1 MGTDVL
7 QGDRVKRL
15 TYGNEAI
22 EFIERY
28 CTLPS
33 GDHIGEPFQ
42 LMEWQKEWLRELYRC
57 DAQGNLQYRWALL
70 GVPKGN
76 GKTPLV
82 AALALYHMLGDEDE
96 PDPYIVMAAASDKQA
111 NECFGAAR
119 DMCAANEE
127 LSRLTTRYR
136 WEIQAAKGR
145 GKIERVAASK
155 GKLDGKRVSM
165 LIMDELHEWV
175 EENWVVLTGGALKR
189 RRTQIIQTTTAGWDK
204 ESLCYREYQK
214 GEALRSAANPTYF
227 VQWYEAPEHA
237 DYTDPK
243 VWADANPA
251 WGVIVDEDTL
261 REVFNNQTESQF
273 RRYRLNQ
280 WVEAEDFWL
289 PHGAWEKCADSTVE
303 LIAGLP
309 TWVGWDASTKND
321 STAIVAVQNQDGIAV
336 VRSWV
341 WSRPV
346 RPDGN
351 YDETWR
357 LPIVECEELIRSL
370 CTQYD
375 VQEVSYDPAWITWSA
390 ADLLAEGW
398 PMVEFPQT
406 PSRMCPATAALYT
419 AVIQGNLR
427 HNGDG
432 VLAAHVKAARV
443 RPMRMGGEM
452 LEKSHKGKK
461 IDAAVAMAMAIHGA
475 VGEEDTGGW
484 IMR

>member
-1 MGTDVL
+1 
-7 QGDRVKRL
+7 
-15 TYGNEAI
+15 
-22 EFIERY
+22 
-28 CTLPS
+28 
-33 GDHIGEPFQ
+33 
-42 LMEWQKEWLRELYRC
+42 
-57 DAQGNLQYRWALL
+57 
-70 GVPKGN
+70 
-76 GKTPLV
+76 
-82 AALALYHMLGDEDE
+82 
-96 PDPYIVMAAASDKQA
+96 
-111 NECFGAAR
+111 
-119 DMCAANEE
+119 
-127 LSRLTTRYR
+127 
-136 WEIQAAKGR
+136 
-145 GKIERVAASK
+145 
-155 GKLDGKRVSM
+155 
-165 LIMDELHEWV
+165 
-175 EENWVVLTGGALKR
+175 
-189 RRTQIIQTTTAGWDK
+189 
-204 ESLCYREYQK
+204 
-214 GEALRSAANPTYF
+214 
-227 VQWYEAPEHA
+227 
-237 DYTDPK
+237 
-243 VWADANPA
+243 
-251 WGVIVDEDTL
+251 
-261 REVFNNQTESQF
+261 
-273 RRYRLNQ
+273 
-280 WVEAEDFWL
+280 
-289 PHGAWEKCADSTVE
+289 

-461 IDAAVAMAMAIHGA
+461 IDAAVAMSMAIHGA

>member
-1 MGTDVL
+1 L
-7 QGDRVKRL
+7 KRL

-22 EFIERY
+22 EWIERY

-33 GDHIGEPFQ
+33 GDHIGEPFV
-42 LMEWQKEWLRELYRC
+42 LMEWQKEWLRELYRT
-57 DAQGNLQYRWALL
+57 DPEGNLQYRWALL

-82 AALALYHMLGDEDE
+82 AALALYHMLGDPDE

-119 DMCAANEE
+119 DMCSANPELAAA
-127 LSRLTTRYR
+127 TTRFR

-145 GKIERVAASK
+145 GKIERVAASR

-165 LIMDELHEWV
+165 LVMDELHEWI

-189 RRTQIIQTTTAGWDK
+189 RRTQIIQTTTAGWDR
-204 ESLCYREYQK
+204 ESLCYREYLK
-214 GEALRSAANPTYF
+214 GDALRAAANPTYF
-227 VQWYEAPEHA
+227 VSWHQAPENA

-243 VWADANPA
+243 VWKNANPA
-251 WGVIVDEDTL
+251 WDVIVDEDTL

-280 WVEAEDFWL
+280 WVESEDFWL
-289 PHGAWEKCADSTVE
+289 PFGAWDRCKGNAE
-303 LIAGLP
+303 LIPRHP

-351 YDETWR
+351 PDDNWL
-357 LPIVECEELIRSL
+357 LPIVECENLIRSL
-370 CTQYD
+370 CTEYD

-390 ADLLAEGW
+390 ADLEAEGW

-406 PSRMCPATAALYT
+406 PSRMCPATAGLYT

-427 HNGDG
+427 HDGDP
-432 VLAAHVKAARV
+432 VLAAHIKSARV

-452 LEKSHKGKK
+452 LEKSHKGRK
-461 IDAAVAMAMAIHGA
+461 IDAAVALCMAIHGA
-475 VGEEDTGGW
+475 VGAAEDNSTQVIW
-484 IMR
+484 A